1 MTPVTKTHA
10 RLREEPKR
18 SGGNASETRREP
30 MRNPTF
36 PRVLHRVAACLVTL
50 VAGAAGAAD
59 LYLTGNIGIS
69 ALSGSGAGTNDF
81 ISQTHTGDDV
91 DSTPVYGSALGV
103 AFPMSRALPWETRM
117 PRISIPYWPG
127 KALRTDPEDDL
138 GFPDW
143 PIRFEVEYLRGIDA
157 ELATPGVNAIE
168 PYRADYE
175 AWSLMAKLRMD
186 LPVRTPV
193 RAFFGRVPFLEP
205 LSIYGGGG
213 TGMAFNEL
221 DAGNGVISGSESD
234 SGFAWQAIAGIG
246 YELNENV
253 HWSIGWRYQDLG
265 ETKAPL
271 FDAANVPRGNYRVDL
286 TAHEF
291 TTSLSFTFW
300 RVFFLDDD

>member
-1 MTPVTKTHA
+1 MPVTKRGVRT
-10 RLREEPKR
+10 REERKR
-18 SGGNASETRREP
+18 SGGNASETRRES
-30 MRNPTF
+30 MRNRTF
-36 PRVLHRVAACLVTL
+36 TRALGAVVAVLAIGAAGV
-50 VAGAAGAAD
+50 AGAAD

-69 ALSGSGAGTNDF
+69 ALSGSGSGTNDF

-91 DSTPVYGSALGV
+91 DSTPVYGSSLGV
-103 AFPMSRALPWETRM
+103 AFPMSRALPWKTRM

-127 KALRTDPEDDL
+127 KALSTDAEDEL

-143 PIRFEVEYLRGIDA
+143 PVRFEVEYLRGMDA
-157 ELATPGVNAIE
+157 ELSTPGVNAIE

-175 AWSLMAKLRMD
+175 AWSVMAKLRMD

-193 RAFFGRVPFLEP
+193 RAIFGRVPFLEP

-213 TGMAFNEL
+213 TGMSFNEL
-221 DAGNGVISGSESD
+221 EAGNGVIAGDESD

-253 HWSIGWRYQDLG
+253 HWSIGWRYQNLG
-265 ETKAPL
+265 EVKAPL
-271 FDAANVPRGNYRVDL
+271 FDASNTPRGNYRVDL

-300 RVFFLDDD
+300 RVFFLDGD